1 MKKKFVKRD
10 EYVSWIDQFREKPVI
25 KVLTG
30 MRRVGKST
38 ILKMYAEKLRR
49 EGVLARQ
56 IVLLNFEEMENE
68 RLLDPHALNDY
79 LTKRLQKGLMTY
91 VFLDEVQKVAHYE
104 QVLDSLF
111 VKENVDLY
119 VTGST
124 ADLFSSE
131 IATLLTGRYVEIN
144 VLPYSFLEMTEA
156 VGGRPGDA
164 QEKRRFMDYVSYGA
178 LPESFSFEPGSA
190 AQREYVE
197 AVYRTILEKDVLKRN
212 REGGRILVAQILRY
226 LADTIGSLT
235 SPKRILDRLKANG
248 LRVSVN
254 TVYSYLA
261 ILEDCSFVHKADRFD
276 IRGGEML
283 KLINKYY
290 LTDFGF
296 KYYVLNNPD
305 LELQQLVENTVFLE
319 LKRRRY
325 KVATGKAGERE
336 VDFVIKGE
344 DGLLRYVQVAVSV
357 SDPAKL
363 EQELAVFK
371 SIRDNYPKYILT
383 LDDFFVENHLGV
395 TTINLLDFLT
405 GRRALD

>member
-1 MKKKFVKRD
+1 
-10 EYVSWIDQFREKPVI
+10 
-25 KVLTG
+25 
-30 MRRVGKST
+30 
-38 ILKMYAEKLRR
+38 
-49 EGVLARQ
+49 
-56 IVLLNFEEMENE
+56 
-68 RLLDPHALNDY
+68 
-79 LTKRLQKGLMTY
+79 MTY

-164 QEKRRFMDYVSYGA
+164 QEKRRFMGYVSYGA

-325 KVATGKAGERE
+325 KVARGIISR
-336 VDFVIKGE
+336 KGE
-344 DGLLRYVQVAVSV
+344 NRHEEELWREGVAVSDAGADHRIV
-357 SDPAKL
+357 
-363 EQELAVFK
+363 
-371 SIRDNYPKYILT
+371 
-383 LDDFFVENHLGV
+383 
-395 TTINLLDFLT
+395 
-405 GRRALD
+405 